1 VSPSAPRMGLKNF
14 IWTQWCFRNPG
25 NRERRRPRVRRPA
38 ANSPLLGRAL
48 HISAGAVFRNINR
61 HMVRYIIITLTITSV
76 PLDRSPFQLLAQAL
90 PWQPFGT
97 LALAGATDSDE
108 SSIMKRVVETCL
120 QDPTTLGYRFGSG
133 EPSMVRKLM
142 ACFRRVGH
150 YADFLIAPGV
160 RRQNLQESR

>member
-1 VSPSAPRMGLKNF
+1 MSPSAPRMGLKNF

-108 SSIMKRVVETCL
+108 SSIMKRVVDNEEGCRDL
-120 QDPTTLGYRFGSG
+120 PPGPDNIGVPLRI
-133 EPSMVRKLM
+133 
-142 ACFRRVGH
+142 RRTEHGKK
-150 YADFLIAPGV
+150 ANGL
-160 RRQNLQESR
+160 LSKSRPLC